1 MKNDRSNYS
10 DNNLHHFSCFNTACK
25 GWEVNMNAEQIN
37 AKLFKAKADK
47 ITIYPCNNLR
57 ASNLGHPCERYLY
70 LLIKHWEEQKPHD
83 VGLQNIFD
91 LGNTLEEHTIKN
103 IKEAGFEVVTP
114 TVRSWKV
121 EVKGGIITGREDI
134 RIKDE
139 NGELIPVEIKGI
151 SPFEFDKLNCV
162 DDFLKSKRPYIQGYP
177 AQLFVYMLKFG
188 KEKGFFA
195 LTNKLTGQTKF
206 IEVPFDYEYGEQMLQ
221 KAERVYKAL
230 KADEAPAACDDISIC
245 ENCTLA
251 HICGEQRR
259 VPADIELDDELD
271 ELINKKQELAQY
283 KKQYDQV
290 DKEIKDKVGER
301 AKVITGQYLIERKE
315 TVRKSFVVPESVQ
328 YRVTIKRL

>member
-1 MKNDRSNYS
+1 MKM
-10 DNNLHHFSCFNTACK
+10 T
-25 GWEVNMNAEQIN
+25 AEQIN

-91 LGNTLEEHTIKN
+91 LGNTLEEHTINN

-139 NGELIPVEIKGI
+139 NGELIPVEIKGL
-151 SPFEFDKLNCV
+151 SPFEFDKLNTIE
-162 DDFLKSKRPYIQGYP
+162 DFFKSKKAYVRGYP
-177 AQLFVYMLKFG
+177 AQLFIYMLKFG
-188 KEKGFFA
+188 KEIGFFA
-195 LTNKLTGQTKF
+195 LTNKLTGETKF
-206 IEVPFDYEYGEQMLQ
+206 IEVPLDYDYGEKMLS

-230 KADEAPAACDDISIC
+230 ADGEPPEACDDVSVC
-245 ENCTLA
+245 ENCSLA
-251 HICGEQRR
+251 HICGECRR
-259 VPADIELDDELD
+259 VPADIDLDEELD
-271 ELINKKQELAQY
+271 ELINRKQDLAAAKKE
-283 KKQYDQV
+283 YDKV
-290 DKEIKDKVGER
+290 DAEIKAKVGER
-301 AKVITGQYLIERKE
+301 EKVITGEYLIERK
-315 TVRKSFVVPESVQ
+315 SFVKKAFTVPESVQ
-328 YRVTIKRL
+328 YRITIKRL

>member
-1 MKNDRSNYS
+1 M
-10 DNNLHHFSCFNTACK
+10 T
-25 GWEVNMNAEQIN
+25 AEQMN

-70 LLIKHWEEQKPHD
+70 LLIKHWEDQKPHD

-114 TVRSWKV
+114 TVRSWKE

-139 NGELIPVEIKGI
+139 NGELLPVEIKGI
-151 SPFEFDKLNCV
+151 SPYEYDKLNSV
-162 DDFLKSKRPYIQGYP
+162 DDFLKSKKAYIQGYP

-195 LTNKLTGQTKF
+195 LTNKLTGETKF
-206 IEVPFDYEYGEQMLQ
+206 IEVPFDYEYGEKMLK
-221 KAERVYKAL
+221 KAERIYQAL
-230 KADEAPAACDDISIC
+230 ADEKPPEACDDISLC
-245 ENCTLA
+245 EGCSLA
-251 HICGEQRR
+251 HICGECRR
-259 VPADIELDDELD
+259 VPTDIDLDDELD
-271 ELINKKQELAQY
+271 ELITKKQELAAA
-283 KKQYDQV
+283 KKEYEAV
-290 DKEIKDKVGER
+290 DKEIKKRVGER
-301 AKVITGQYLIERKE
+301 EKVLTGNYLIERKA
-315 TVRKSFVVPESVQ
+315 FVKQAYTVPESTQ
-328 YRVTIKRL
+328 YRINIKRL